1 MSRRGHSQ
9 ALIPALFRGTPNN
22 IVKRAPAESRV
33 SKTITI
39 VVLTCFLVLG
49 AATTA
54 ILGRDSVPTA
64 NAEMTAPPPKLAAN
78 RAAKADRLIPTL
90 ALASAAIEPVQVPA
104 STLAQAAAA
113 QISQTS
119 AAQAPA
125 LTEPLRQAF
134 AAASPTDFPP
144 LPKATASEAPA
155 AAAAEHAKPKVVAK
169 PQPQKSYT
177 LLSDVQIAGIR
188 ERLKL
193 SSSQE
198 YYWPSV
204 ETALRNVVRKISA
217 NKLSNPNGPAVPID
231 PNWDEVAQLKS
242 AAMPLLFQL
251 RDDQKEEVRKLAR
264 IIGLEKVAQQI

>member
-1 MSRRGHSQ
+1 MDLKLGAERR
-9 ALIPALFRGTPNN
+9 L
-22 IVKRAPAESRV
+22 
-33 SKTITI
+33 SKAITI
-39 VVLTCFLVLG
+39 IVLTCFLVLG

-54 ILGRDSVPTA
+54 ILGRDSVPSVS
-64 NAEMTAPPPKLAAN
+64 AEMITQAPAKPLSTN
-78 RAAKADRLIPTL
+78 RAAKADRLVPTL

-104 STLAQAAAA
+104 DKL
-113 QISQTS
+113 SQT
-119 AAQAPA
+119 PV

-134 AAASPTDFPP
+134 AAATPADFPM
-144 LPKATASEAPA
+144 PKVTELKAAELKASESKVASLEVPA
-155 AAAAEHAKPKVVAK
+155 AEAPTGALHEAPAKPKVVAK
-169 PQPQKSYT
+169 PQPQKNYS
-177 LLSDVQIAGIR
+177 LLSEAQIAGIR
-188 ERLKL
+188 DRLKL

-217 NKLSNPNGPAVPID
+217 NKLSNPNAPGVPID
-231 PNWDEVAQLKS
+231 PNCDEVQQLKS

>member
-1 MSRRGHSQ
+1 MSRS
-9 ALIPALFRGTPNN
+9 
-22 IVKRAPAESRV
+22 
-33 SKTITI
+33 ITI

-54 ILGRDSVPTA
+54 ILGRDSVPSVS
-64 NAEMTAPPPKLAAN
+64 AEMITQVPPKQLSTN
-78 RAAKADRLIPTL
+78 RAAKADRLVPTL
-90 ALASAAIEPVQVPA
+90 ALASAAIDPVQV
-104 STLAQAAAA
+104 
-113 QISQTS
+113 S
-119 AAQAPA
+119 ADKLSQAPV

-134 AAASPTDFPP
+134 AAATPADFPM
-144 LPKATASEAPA
+144 PKTSTSASVNEAPA
-155 AAAAEHAKPKVVAK
+155 TAQVPAVEVPAKPKVVAK
-169 PQPQKSYT
+169 PQPQKNYS
-177 LLSDVQIAGIR
+177 LLSEAQIAGIR
-188 ERLKL
+188 DRLKL

-217 NKLSNPNGPAVPID
+217 NKLSNPNAPPSAQID
-231 PNWDEVAQLKS
+231 PNCDEVQQLKS

>member
-1 MSRRGHSQ
+1 MDLKLGAERR
-9 ALIPALFRGTPNN
+9 L
-22 IVKRAPAESRV
+22 
-33 SKTITI
+33 SKAITI
-39 VVLTCFLVLG
+39 IVLTCFLVLG

-54 ILGRDSVPTA
+54 ILGRDSVPSVS
-64 NAEMTAPPPKLAAN
+64 AEMITQAPAKPLSTN
-78 RAAKADRLIPTL
+78 RAAKADRLVPTL

-104 STLAQAAAA
+104 DKL
-113 QISQTS
+113 SQT
-119 AAQAPA
+119 PV

-134 AAASPTDFPP
+134 AAATPADFPP
-144 LPKATASEAPA
+144 KVAEPKAGELKASESKVASLEVPA
-155 AAAAEHAKPKVVAK
+155 AEAPTGALHEAPAKPKVVAK
-169 PQPQKSYT
+169 PQPQKNYS
-177 LLSDVQIAGIR
+177 LLSEAQIAGIR
-188 ERLKL
+188 DRLKL

-217 NKLSNPNGPAVPID
+217 NKLSNPNAPGVPID
-231 PNWDEVAQLKS
+231 PNCDEVQQLKS

>member
-1 MSRRGHSQ
+1 MSR
-9 ALIPALFRGTPNN
+9 A
-22 IVKRAPAESRV
+22 V
-33 SKTITI
+33 TII
-39 VVLTCFLVLG
+39 VLTCFLVLG

-54 ILGRDSVPTA
+54 ILGRDSVPSVS
-64 NAEMTAPPPKLAAN
+64 AEMITQAPPKQLTTN

-90 ALASAAIEPVQVPA
+90 ALASAAIDPVQVPA
-104 STLAQAAAA
+104 DKLS
-113 QISQTS
+113 
-119 AAQAPA
+119 QAPV

-134 AAASPTDFPP
+134 AAATPSDFPM
-144 LPKATASEAPA
+144 PKTGSSASAHEAPA
-155 AAAAEHAKPKVVAK
+155 AAEVPAVEVPAKPKVVVK
-169 PQPQKSYT
+169 PHPQKTYT

-188 ERLKL
+188 DRLKL

-204 ETALRNVVRKISA
+204 ETALRNVARKISA
-217 NKLSNPNGPAVPID
+217 NKLSNPNGPNVQID
-231 PNWDEVAQLKS
+231 PNCDEVQQLKS

>member
-1 MSRRGHSQ
+1 LSR
-9 ALIPALFRGTPNN
+9 AI
-22 IVKRAPAESRV
+22 
-33 SKTITI
+33 TIT
-39 VVLTCFLVLG
+39 VLTCFLVLG

-54 ILGRDSVPTA
+54 ILGRDSVPSVSADMITQ
-64 NAEMTAPPPKLAAN
+64 APPKPLAAN
-78 RAAKADRLIPTL
+78 RAAKADRLVPTL

-104 STLAQAAAA
+104 EKLS
-113 QISQTS
+113 
-119 AAQAPA
+119 QAPV

-134 AAASPTDFPP
+134 AAATPADFPT
-144 LPKATASEAPA
+144 PKASVNEAPA
-155 AAAAEHAKPKVVAK
+155 PEGAPAAVEAPAKPKLVAK
-169 PQPQKSYT
+169 PQPQKTYS
-177 LLSDVQIAGIR
+177 LLSDAQIAGIR
-188 ERLKL
+188 DRLKL

-217 NKLSNPNGPAVPID
+217 NKLSNPHGPNVQID
-231 PNWDEVAQLKS
+231 PDCDEVQQLKS

>member
-1 MSRRGHSQ
+1 MSRP
-9 ALIPALFRGTPNN
+9 I
-22 IVKRAPAESRV
+22 
-33 SKTITI
+33 TIT
-39 VVLTCFLVLG
+39 VLTCILVLG

-54 ILGRDSVPTA
+54 ILGRDSVPSVS
-64 NAEMTAPPPKLAAN
+64 AEMITQIPPPKPLAAN
-78 RAAKADRLIPTL
+78 RAAKADRLVPTL

-104 STLAQAAAA
+104 DKLS
-113 QISQTS
+113 
-119 AAQAPA
+119 QAPV

-134 AAASPTDFPP
+134 ATATPSDFPM
-144 LPKATASEAPA
+144 PKASVNEAPA
-155 AAAAEHAKPKVVAK
+155 AAQAPAAVQAPAKPKVVAK
-169 PQPQKSYT
+169 PHKTYS

-188 ERLKL
+188 DRLKL

-204 ETALRNVVRKISA
+204 EIALRNVVRKISA
-217 NKLSNPNGPAVPID
+217 NKLSNPGGPNVQID
-231 PNWDEVAQLKS
+231 PNCDEVQQLKS

>member
-1 MSRRGHSQ
+1 MSR
-9 ALIPALFRGTPNN
+9 AI
-22 IVKRAPAESRV
+22 
-33 SKTITI
+33 TIT
-39 VVLTCFLVLG
+39 VLTCILVLG

-54 ILGRDSVPTA
+54 ILGRDSVPSVS
-64 NAEMTAPPPKLAAN
+64 AEMITQAPPPKPLAAN
-78 RAAKADRLIPTL
+78 RAAKADRLVPTL
-90 ALASAAIEPVQVPA
+90 ALASAAIEPVQV
-104 STLAQAAAA
+104 AADKL
-113 QISQTS
+113 S
-119 AAQAPA
+119 QAPV

-134 AAASPTDFPP
+134 AAATPSDFPM
-144 LPKATASEAPA
+144 PKASVNEAPA
-155 AAAAEHAKPKVVAK
+155 APEAVVAVAPPAKPKLVAK
-169 PQPQKSYT
+169 PHKTYS

-188 ERLKL
+188 DRLKL

-217 NKLSNPNGPAVPID
+217 NKLSNPGGPNVQID
-231 PNWDEVAQLKS
+231 PNCDEVQQLKS

>member
-1 MSRRGHSQ
+1 
-9 ALIPALFRGTPNN
+9 L
-22 IVKRAPAESRV
+22 
-33 SKTITI
+33 SKAITI

-54 ILGRDSVPTA
+54 ILGRDSVPSVSEDMIAQT
-64 NAEMTAPPPKLAAN
+64 PPPKPLATN
-78 RAAKADRLIPTL
+78 RAAKADRLVPTL

-104 STLAQAAAA
+104 DRLS
-113 QISQTS
+113 
-119 AAQAPA
+119 QAPV

-134 AAASPTDFPP
+134 AAATPTDFPM
-144 LPKATASEAPA
+144 PKAAPSVSEAPA
-155 AAAAEHAKPKVVAK
+155 AAEVPAVEVPAKPKVVAK
-169 PQPQKSYT
+169 PQPQKHYT
-177 LLSDVQIAGIR
+177 LLSDAQIAGIR
-188 ERLKL
+188 DRLKL

-204 ETALRNVVRKISA
+204 ESALRNVVRKISA
-217 NKLSNPNGPAVPID
+217 NKLSNPNAPGVPID
-231 PNWDEVAQLKS
+231 PNCDEVQQLKS

>member
-1 MSRRGHSQ
+1 MDLKLGLERR
-9 ALIPALFRGTPNN
+9 L
-22 IVKRAPAESRV
+22 
-33 SKTITI
+33 SKAITI

-54 ILGRDSVPTA
+54 ILGRDSVPSVS
-64 NAEMTAPPPKLAAN
+64 AEMITQAPPPKQLLTN
-78 RAAKADRLIPTL
+78 RAAKADRLVPTL
-90 ALASAAIEPVQVPA
+90 ALASAAIDPVQV
-104 STLAQAAAA
+104 
-113 QISQTS
+113 S
-119 AAQAPA
+119 ADKLSQAPV

-134 AAASPTDFPP
+134 AAATPADFPM
-144 LPKATASEAPA
+144 PKASAHEAPA
-155 AAAAEHAKPKVVAK
+155 AAEAPAKPKVAAK
-169 PQPQKSYT
+169 PQPQKNYS

-188 ERLKL
+188 DRLKL

-217 NKLSNPNGPAVPID
+217 NKLSNPNAPGVPID
-231 PNWDEVAQLKS
+231 PNCDEVQQLKS

-251 RDDQKEEVRKLAR
+251 REDQKEEVRKLAR

>member
-1 MSRRGHSQ
+1 MSR
-9 ALIPALFRGTPNN
+9 AI
-22 IVKRAPAESRV
+22 
-33 SKTITI
+33 TIT
-39 VVLTCFLVLG
+39 VLTCILVLG

-54 ILGRDSVPTA
+54 ILGRDSVPSVS
-64 NAEMTAPPPKLAAN
+64 AEMFSQVPPKLLAAN
-78 RAAKADRLIPTL
+78 RAAKADRLVPTL

-104 STLAQAAAA
+104 DRLS
-113 QISQTS
+113 
-119 AAQAPA
+119 QAPV

-134 AAASPTDFPP
+134 AAATPSDFPA
-144 LPKATASEAPA
+144 PKASVNEAPA
-155 AAAAEHAKPKVVAK
+155 ADVPAAVEAPPKPKVVAK
-169 PQPQKSYT
+169 PQLQKTYS

-188 ERLKL
+188 DRLKL

-204 ETALRNVVRKISA
+204 ESALRNVARKISA
-217 NKLSNPNGPAVPID
+217 NKLSNPNGPNVQID
-231 PNWDEVAQLKS
+231 PNCDEVQQLKS